1 MSYFRVAQPTHIF
14 VPFKH
19 RLLFSALLLQLCFCI
34 SSSLT
39 RFPAGPQSLLTWSCW
54 RMTCLNRNQW
64 LNALGKQVWGS
75 YNLAMSLSELIC
87 LACHCFFQLPLV
99 TAGLV
104 LSCVLIRRRVSH
116 TLWGVPVITT
126 NGSQRLSKMAIL
138 FFFVLTHYISILKEN
153 SLFCQEPP
161 GSEKRWMGRKL
172 VNSWLWYLPS

>member
-1 MSYFRVAQPTHIF
+1 MSYFRVSQL

-19 RLLFSALLLQLCFCI
+19 RLLFSVLLLQLCFCI

-116 TLWGVPVITT
+116 TPWGVPVITT
-126 NGSQRLSKMAIL
+126 NGSQRWSKMAIL
-138 FFFVLTHYISILKEN
+138 VFFDTLNFNLERKFFN
-153 SLFCQEPP
+153 SASSPLLQ
-161 GSEKRWMGRKL
+161 RKDEWDE
-172 VNSWLWYLPS
+172 S